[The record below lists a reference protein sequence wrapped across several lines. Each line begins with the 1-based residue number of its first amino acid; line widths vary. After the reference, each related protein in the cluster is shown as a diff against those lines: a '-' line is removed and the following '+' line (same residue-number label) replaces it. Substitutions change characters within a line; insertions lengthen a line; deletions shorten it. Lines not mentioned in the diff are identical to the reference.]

1 MTKIDFVPD
10 DYVQQRES
18 SRANMVCL
26 ILFAAIM
33 GGIGATFTV
42 IKMRQKAV
50 RDDLTVLNQKMQN
63 AQQQIAQLEQLT
75 QKRKT
80 MMKTAVMTAEL
91 IESVPKSV
99 LLACV
104 TNNLPSSVS
113 LLELKVESKEVKPP
127 APAKKNKSQYEKAS
141 EAAAAEKEAVLQ
153 KPIILTSIE
162 LEGIAPSDIEVANYI
177 AALTDSILLEK
188 VGLIES
194 KEYEIEGIK
203 FRQFKLNAMLK
214 QNIELTQKDIESI
227 KNKSSE
233 TI

>member
-113 LLELKVESKEVKPP
+113 LLELKVESEEHTIAPP
-127 APAKKNKSQYEKAS
+127 TDAELSQYDKAKAEAAKKAI
-141 EAAAAEKEAVLQ
+141 
-153 KPIILTSIE
+153 KPITIINTSIE

-188 VGLIES
+188 VGLVES
-194 KEYEIEGIK
+194 KEYEVEGIK

-214 QNIELTQKDIESI
+214 QDIELTQKDIESI